1 MQSSPRVKYNLL
13 SFDGGG
19 MRGYGSMLILER
31 LMSYVKD
38 IEGDANC
45 LADLLKDVPDANCQ
59 FAESSFHPHDCPAGI
74 EGSVMNEEVNKF
86 LPCHYFDCIIG
97 TSTGGLIAMMLGRLR
112 MTVTHARQ
120 QYQLLGQQVFG
131 SPRSFPYLSFRP
143 LAIIKYNHE
152 GLVKAVKDII
162 KRHDSIQQGPYGFP
176 NASFNKTD
184 YGVSLGKVYDSQWSP
199 IRTNENEEMNE
210 VNYRFQTYDTP
221 EKTNSG
227 DPNLGTAF
235 TGPLWWVARACTA
248 APTYFIPKEIEAL
261 NGNIWRFK
269 DAGLV
274 LQNPTQEG
282 VDEVLRWGPP
292 SETYAQCFNTIVSIG
307 AGLQR
312 PPKNFGPGRAPGG
325 GWLDTLAVI
334 KAGFNFDNPEAVHKN
349 MSRTLGVNG
358 IYWRFNSDSHEWGNI
373 KLDQYD
379 EGTMTKMRTLANTYL
394 AREDVK
400 HDLQECAKSLV
411 KHRRQRLKQQDAWE
425 RFALAV
431 EYRCAAPGCF
441 NHYNLK
447 EDMENHMRRCH
458 RGNQEKAKRLIW
470 RYDRS

>member
-1 MQSSPRVKYNLL
+1 
-13 SFDGGG
+13 
-19 MRGYGSMLILER
+19 
-31 LMSYVKD
+31 MS
-38 IEGDANC
+38 ASNC
-45 LADLLKDVPDANCQ
+45 R
-59 FAESSFHPHDCPAGI
+59 ES
-74 EGSVMNEEVNKF
+74 V
-86 LPCHYFDCIIG
+86 
-97 TSTGGLIAMMLGRLR
+97 
-112 MTVTHARQ
+112 VTA
-120 QYQLLGQQVFG
+120 
-131 SPRSFPYLSFRP
+131 
-143 LAIIKYNHE
+143 
-152 GLVKAVKDII
+152 
-162 KRHDSIQQGPYGFP
+162 
-176 NASFNKTD
+176 
-184 YGVSLGKVYDSQWSP
+184 LGKVYDSQWSP

-334 KAGFNFDNPEAVHKN
+334 KAGFKFDNPEAVHKN

>member
-1 MQSSPRVKYNLL
+1 
-13 SFDGGG
+13 
-19 MRGYGSMLILER
+19 
-31 LMSYVKD
+31 
-38 IEGDANC
+38 
-45 LADLLKDVPDANCQ
+45 
-59 FAESSFHPHDCPAGI
+59 
-74 EGSVMNEEVNKF
+74 
-86 LPCHYFDCIIG
+86 
-97 TSTGGLIAMMLGRLR
+97 
-112 MTVTHARQ
+112 MTA
-120 QYQLLGQQVFG
+120 
-131 SPRSFPYLSFRP
+131 
-143 LAIIKYNHE
+143 
-152 GLVKAVKDII
+152 
-162 KRHDSIQQGPYGFP
+162 
-176 NASFNKTD
+176 
-184 YGVSLGKVYDSQWSP
+184 LGKVYDSQWSP
-199 IRTNENEEMNE
+199 IKTNENEEMNE

-221 EKTNSG
+221 EETNSG

-307 AGLQR
+307 TGLQR
-312 PPKNFGPGRAPGG
+312 PPKNFGPGRAPRGV
-325 GWLDTLAVI
+325 WLDTLAVI
-334 KAGFNFDNPEAVHKN
+334 KAGFKFDNPEAVHKN

-358 IYWRFNSDSHEWGNI
+358 IYWRFNGDSHEWGNI